1 MAKILVVDDEED
13 LELLIKN
20 FFRREIYDNRY
31 SMIFARNGKEAL
43 EQLEQNP
50 DVDVILSDINMPVM
64 DGLELLSIL
73 NKRDLLLKSVMVSAY
88 GDMSSIRNAMNLGAF
103 DFITKPIDRQDLSIT
118 IEKTIQTVQQARSSI
133 EMNNKLRLEKDN
145 AEQSEKFKKQ
155 FLANMSHEI
164 RTPMNA
170 VLGFTNILLN
180 RNPREDQ
187 IFYLDGIKKSSE
199 TLLNII
205 NDILDLSKIEAGKL
219 ELESITFQLKDIFS
233 QVVHLIKRVSAEK
246 NIEVISIIDENISVL
261 KGDPTRIFQI
271 LMNLAG
277 NAVKFT
283 NEGSVTIK
291 AAYIK
296 NGNSDDFQTI
306 EFSVTDTGIGIPG
319 DKLQSIFEKFDQAN
333 ISDTRNYGGTGL
345 GLSIAKQLIEL
356 HGSNIELESKVG
368 VGTRF
373 SFTIQF
379 QKGDIHQLS
388 EINQTKNID
397 GSVLD
402 GLNILIV
409 DDVEYNRIIGR
420 DTLEMNSNVNILL
433 ASNGHEAI
441 KLLKENDIDI
451 ILMDVQMPEM
461 NGYDATMFIRNN
473 FAKPKSEI
481 PILAL
486 TAGVMREE
494 IDKCTSAGM
503 NDYIPKPFKT
513 SELIGTIAKNLN
525 LTPEYKK
532 NPEKAGN
539 NPKNFLK
546 VNGITN
552 LDYLYEFCEANEEKI
567 KKYIRIFIQSSAIL
581 CEKIEMALEENDA
594 ITVAD
599 QLHGSRTKLNMM
611 GMKDQYENTFV
622 MEEYCRNNGTITE
635 IKNNLL
641 TFVSD
646 IKLAS
651 NELGSLFPEMK

>member
-1 MAKILVVDDEED
+1 MTKILVVDDEED
-13 LELLIKN
+13 LEHLIKN
-20 FFRREIYDNRY
+20 MFRKEINNKIY

-43 EQLEQNP
+43 DLLETNP

-73 NKRDLLLKSVMVSAY
+73 NKRDLLLKSVMISAY

-145 AEQSEKFKKQ
+145 AEQSEKFKRQ

-219 ELESITFQLKDIFS
+219 ELESIAFQLKEIFS
-233 QVVHLIKRVSAEK
+233 QVVHLVKRVSAEK
-246 NIEVISIIDENISVL
+246 DIEVISLINDNISVL
-261 KGDPTRIFQI
+261 KGDPTRLFQI

-283 NEGSVTIK
+283 NKGSVTLQAEYLEEFSK
-291 AAYIK
+291 
-296 NGNSDDFQTI
+296 DDFQTI
-306 EFSVTDTGIGIPG
+306 RFSVIDTGIGIPA
-319 DKLQSIFEKFDQAN
+319 DKQKTIFEKFDQAN

-345 GLSIAKQLIEL
+345 GLSIAKQLVEL
-356 HGSNIELESKVG
+356 HNSQIEVESEEGK
-368 VGTRF
+368 GTRF
-373 SFTIQF
+373 SFSIQF
-379 QKGDIHQLS
+379 QKGHLHNVQ
-388 EINQTKNID
+388 ETNQTKKMD
-397 GSVLD
+397 GSVLN
-402 GLNILIV
+402 GLKILVV
-409 DDVEYNRIIGR
+409 DDVEYNRIIAR
-420 DTLEMNSNVNILL
+420 DTLEMNSNVSIFL
-433 ASNGHEAI
+433 ASNGQEAI
-441 KLLKENDIDI
+441 KLLSENDIDV

-461 NGYDATMFIRNN
+461 NGYEATMYIRNN
-473 FAKPKSEI
+473 FEKPKADV

-494 IDKCTSAGM
+494 VEKCKNAGM

-513 SELIGTIAKNLN
+513 SELIGTIAKNLH
-525 LTPEYKK
+525 LKAEYSDTTTKVIEI
-532 NPEKAGN
+532 EKGASN
-539 NPKNFLK
+539 AS
-546 VNGITN
+546 GITN
-552 LDYLYEFCEANEEKI
+552 LEYLIGFCEGNEDKI
-567 KKYIRIFIQSSAIL
+567 KKYVKIFIDSSAPL
-581 CEKIEMALEENDA
+581 CEKIEQAIQENDA
-594 ITVAD
+594 IFIAD
-599 QLHGSRTKLNMM
+599 LLHGSRTKLNMM
-611 GMKDQYENTFV
+611 GMKDQFEKTFV
-622 MEEYCRNNGTITE
+622 LEEFCRTNGDITE

-641 TFVSD
+641 TFVSE

-651 NELGSLFPEMK
+651 GELKYFSLQGE